1 MKRTQLFRIF
11 LLGIFTSSTILSTVK
26 AQNTETRSIPD
37 IITQIYVSSGI
48 DLYVTQADKITLQ
61 IEAEKNIIGK
71 VITEV
76 KGHELRIYT
85 SSHINWRKTTTP
97 KVYMSIKQINRIVCS
112 AGADVYTK
120 NAIKTDSLELIAKSG
135 ADLYAT
141 VDTKLLK
148 LASTS
153 GSDIK
158 VKGKTISLI
167 ASAGSGSDII
177 ADDLAAKYVKVS
189 TSSGSDAKV
198 YALESIE
205 AHASSG
211 SDIIF
216 LGDPITKSIKKSSG
230 GDVTQK

>member
-1 MKRTQLFRIF
+1 MKRKLLSRLF
-11 LLGIFTSSTILSTVK
+11 LYGIFTTATILSTVT
-26 AQNTETRSIPD
+26 AQNRESRPIPK

-48 DLYVTQADKITLQ
+48 DLYVTQEAKSSLE
-61 IEAEKNIIGK
+61 IEAGKDIMGK

-85 SSHINWRKTTTP
+85 SGRLKWKRTTIP
-97 KVYMSIKQINRIVCS
+97 KVHLSLNQIDRIVCT

-120 NAIKTDSLELIAKSG
+120 NAIKTDSLELVVKSG
-135 ADLYAT
+135 ADMYAT
-141 VDTKLLK
+141 VDTKMLK
-148 LASTS
+148 ISSSS

-158 VKGKTISLI
+158 VKGKTVSLT

-177 ADDLAAKYVKVS
+177 AEDLAAKYVKVS

-198 YALESIE
+198 YVIESID

-211 SDIIF
+211 SDIVF
-216 LGDPITKSIKKSSG
+216 FGDPITKSIKKSSG
-230 GDVTQK
+230 GDVTHK

>member
-1 MKRTQLFRIF
+1 MKQK
-11 LLGIFTSSTILSTVK
+11 LLCGLLALGVFASGTLLSTAF
-26 AQNTETRSIPD
+26 AQETETRAIPD
-37 IITQIYVSSGI
+37 IITQVYVSSGI
-48 DLYVTQADKITLQ
+48 DLYVTQGNNISLEIEADKSFM
-61 IEAEKNIIGK
+61 GK
-71 VITEV
+71 IITEV

-85 SSHINWRKTTTP
+85 ESRISWKRTTIP
-97 KVYMSIKQINRIVCS
+97 KVHLTINQLNRIVCS

-120 NAIKTDSLELIAKSG
+120 NVIKTDSLELIAKSG
-135 ADLYAT
+135 ADIYAT

-148 LASTS
+148 LKTSS

-158 VKGKTISLI
+158 VKGKAVTLI

-189 TSSGSDAKV
+189 TSAGSDAKV
-198 YALESIE
+198 YALESID

-216 LGDPITKSIKKSSG
+216 YGNPTTKNIEKSSG
-230 GDVTQK
+230 GDVTRK

>member
-1 MKRTQLFRIF
+1 MKRKLLSRLFIY
-11 LLGIFTSSTILSTVK
+11 GIFTTSTILSTVT
-26 AQNTETRSIPD
+26 AQDRESRPIPD
-37 IITQIYVSSGI
+37 IITQVYVSSGI
-48 DLYVTQADKITLQ
+48 DLYVTQAGKSSLE
-61 IEAEKNIIGK
+61 IEANKDVMGK
-71 VITEV
+71 IITEI

-85 SSHINWRKTTTP
+85 SNHFRWKRTTTP
-97 KVYMSIKQINRIVCS
+97 KVHLTLNQIEKIVCT

-120 NAIKTDSLELIAKSG
+120 NAIKTDSLELIVKSG
-135 ADLYAT
+135 ADMYAT

-148 LASTS
+148 ITSSS

-158 VKGKTISLI
+158 VKGKTVSLI

-177 ADDLAAKYVKVS
+177 AEDLAAKYVKVS

-198 YALESIE
+198 YALESID

-216 LGDPITKSIKKSSG
+216 FGDPINKSVKKSSG

>member
-1 MKRTQLFRIF
+1 MKRKILSRLF
-11 LLGIFTSSTILSTVK
+11 LVGIFTTGTILSTIS
-26 AQNTETRSIPD
+26 AQETETRPIPD
-37 IITQIYVSSGI
+37 IITQVYVSSGI
-48 DLYVTQADKITLQ
+48 DLYVTQGNSISLKIEADKSYMNKI
-61 IEAEKNIIGK
+61 
-71 VITEV
+71 ITEV
-76 KGHELRIYT
+76 KGHELRIHT
-85 SSHINWRKTTTP
+85 QTRISWKRTTVP
-97 KVYMSIKQINRIVCS
+97 KVYLTINQLNRIIS
-112 AGADVYTK
+112 SSGADVYTK
-120 NAIKTDSLELIAKSG
+120 NVIKTDSLELIAKSG
-135 ADLYAT
+135 ADLYAS

-148 LASTS
+148 LKTSS

-177 ADDLAAKYVKVS
+177 ADDLAAKYVKVR

-198 YALESIE
+198 YALESID

-216 LGDPITKSIKKSSG
+216 YGNPTTKNIEKSSG

>member
-1 MKRTQLFRIF
+1 MKRKLLFRLF
-11 LLGIFTSSTILSTVK
+11 LLGIFTSGTILSTIS
-26 AQNTETRSIPD
+26 AQEKESRPIPS
-37 IITQIYVSSGI
+37 IITQVYVSSGI
-48 DLYVTQADKITLQ
+48 DLYVTQGNTISLEIEADKSFMDKI
-61 IEAEKNIIGK
+61 
-71 VITEV
+71 ITEV
-76 KGHELRIYT
+76 KGHELHIYT
-85 SSHINWRKTTTP
+85 QTRISWKRTTVP
-97 KVYMSIKQINRIVCS
+97 KVHLTINQLNRIVCS
-112 AGADVYTK
+112 AGADVYTQ
-120 NAIKTDSLELIAKSG
+120 NSIKADTLELKASSG

-148 LASTS
+148 LKSSS

-158 VKGKTISLI
+158 VKGKSRSLI

-198 YALESIE
+198 YALESID

-216 LGDPITKSIKKSSG
+216 YGNPTTKNIEKSSG